1 MIFIQTFVEYLLQS
15 YLFQISIAIDAS
27 SFFDFHCTHANTNTS
42 DLGDDGVEFRY
53 ILLHL
58 QYRCERTVGISAV
71 FKDLFFSVVVVI
83 FTLAFIYQSII
94 DDGRFAN
101 MNKK

>member
-1 MIFIQTFVEYLLQS
+1 MTV
-15 YLFQISIAIDAS
+15 AIDAS

-58 QYRCERTVGISAV
+58 QYRCERTVGKICAV

-83 FTLAFIYQSII
+83 LTLAFIYQSII
-94 DDGRFAN
+94 ADGRFAN
-101 MNKK
+101 LNKK